1 MTDGFS
7 ATAERYYDLQESAE
21 TERNMI
27 FENDERRRERRE
39 ATLRSKRNKSSHYAT
54 KNHHHSSRTYM
65 NCRASSSEVLR
76 NSILPIPQRHSAKG
90 SSTRLLSNSFD
101 RRLYHTNERSETGI
115 KYITKKAVP
124 KKIKQGNRA
133 ITLCSPPS
141 PSILLR

>member
-54 KNHHHSSRTYM
+54 KK
-65 NCRASSSEVLR
+65 SSSFVK
-76 NSILPIPQRHSAKG
+76 N
-90 SSTRLLSNSFD
+90 
-101 RRLYHTNERSETGI
+101 LYELQSQL
-115 KYITKKAVP
+115 K
-124 KKIKQGNRA
+124 
-133 ITLCSPPS
+133 
-141 PSILLR
+141 